1 MTAYHGRP
9 ADLIVAEANNGG
21 EMVEHTI
28 RTVDLHASF
37 KAVHAARGK
46 VARAEPVAALYEQGC
61 VHHVGYFTELE
72 DQQCS
77 YVAGEGASPD
87 RYDALVWALTELAIK
102 DDPGLLRM
110 YREEL
115 ARRQAQH

>member
-1 MTAYHGRP
+1 MRRTARS
-9 ADLIVAEANNGG
+9 
-21 EMVEHTI
+21 T
-28 RTVDLHASF
+28 
-37 KAVHAARGK
+37 
-46 VARAEPVAALYEQGC
+46 RAEPVAALCEQGK
-61 VHHVGYFTELE
+61 VHHVGFFTELE

-87 RYDALVWALTELAIK
+87 RYDALVWALTELGIK
-102 DDPGLLRM
+102 DEPGLLRM